1 MPAGLRKE
9 EQVMSFETEEGRS
22 ARTTC
27 GSVMPPL
34 LSAWNALPSIFV
46 CPNPSFLQVFAQIS
60 PDYPV

>member
-1 MPAGLRKE
+1 MPAGLRAE

-34 LSAWNALPSIFV
+34 AGALGICLLS
-46 CPNPSFLQVFAQIS
+46 
-60 PDYPV
+60 DTKYPRVI